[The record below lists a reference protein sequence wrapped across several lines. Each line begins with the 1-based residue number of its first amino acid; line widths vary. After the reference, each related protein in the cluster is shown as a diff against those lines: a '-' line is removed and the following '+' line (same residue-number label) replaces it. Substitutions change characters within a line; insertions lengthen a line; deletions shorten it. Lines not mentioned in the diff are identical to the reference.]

1 MTDNAISEEIGE
13 RFRQLRLR
21 KNYTLALL
29 SDRTLISI
37 NTLKAQERGKTKLGT
52 MIAVLRELGELD
64 ELNNLIAPITISPIQ
79 LAKMNGKKRQRARLP
94 KNISNQEQWVDRW

>member
-37 NTLKAQERGKTKLGT
+37 NTLKAQERGKTKLDT

-64 ELNNLIAPITISPIQ
+64 ELNHLIAPIVISPIQ
-79 LAKMNGKKRQRARLP
+79 LAKMNGKQRQRARLP
-94 KNISNQEQWVDRW
+94 KNISNQEKWVDKW